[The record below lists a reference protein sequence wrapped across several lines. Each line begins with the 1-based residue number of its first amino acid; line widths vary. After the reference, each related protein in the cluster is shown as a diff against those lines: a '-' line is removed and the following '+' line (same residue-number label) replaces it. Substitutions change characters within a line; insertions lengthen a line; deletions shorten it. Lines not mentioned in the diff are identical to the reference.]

1 MIQKGLHRMQAE
13 ILMIGT
19 ELLLGQIN
27 DTNATYMGQ
36 TLADNGINL
45 FQKTTVGDNRERIV
59 DALNLALDRSDVVL
73 CSGGLGPT
81 EDDLTRECVA
91 QVVDAP
97 LEYHEEI
104 FDLITAMFA
113 RYNIQLTENNKK
125 QALVPKGGTVIDNP
139 NGTAP
144 GLMVECDRGMIFC
157 MPGVPRELKPM
168 LEDSIIP
175 TLRDRFEL
183 DSLIHYR
190 VLHICGIGESR
201 IDDIIGDLMTDLEN
215 PKVGVLASPA
225 KVRVRI
231 SAKANSKSEANALI
245 DPVDAEI
252 RSRFPNLIMGT
263 DDDTVE
269 GVVNELL
276 LDRGWTLAV
285 VETTSGGSIGQLMT
299 AFGAQSYVGGRIYP
313 LESLDLTD
321 RAKLSMDLAEKCM
334 VELASE
340 CTLSV
345 VSDIVAG
352 MTIATLFHPHGREE
366 WTVGRSGRSKE
377 MQDRIAILTLEHVRR
392 FLVETQ

>member
-1 MIQKGLHRMQAE
+1 MQAE

-19 ELLLGQIN
+19 ELLLGQID

-104 FDLITAMFA
+104 FGLITAMFA

-144 GLMVECDRGMIFC
+144 GLMVECDRGIIFC

-276 LDRGWTLAV
+276 LNRGWTLAV

-334 VELASE
+334 AELASE

-345 VSDIVAG
+345 VSDIAAG

>member
-1 MIQKGLHRMQAE
+1 MQAE

-245 DPVDAEI
+245 DPVDAVI

-334 VELASE
+334 VELAPE

-345 VSDIVAG
+345 VSDIAAG

>member
-1 MIQKGLHRMQAE
+1 MQAE

-36 TLADNGINL
+36 VLADNGINL
-45 FQKTTVGDNRERIV
+45 YQKTTVGDNHERIV

-91 QVVDAP
+91 EVVNAP

-104 FDLITAMFA
+104 FDIIVSMFA

-125 QALVPKGGTVIDNP
+125 QAMVPKGGTVIDNP

-144 GLMVECDRGMIFC
+144 GLMVVCDRGMIFC

-201 IDDIIGDLMTDLEN
+201 VDQIIGDLMTDLEN

-231 SAKANSKSEANALI
+231 SAKANSKAEADALI

-252 RSRFPNLIMGT
+252 RSRFPNLIMGV

-276 LDRGWTLAV
+276 LERGWTLAV
-285 VETTSGGSIGQLMT
+285 VETTSGGSICQLMT
-299 AFGAQSYVGGRIYP
+299 AFGAQCYVGGRIYP
-313 LESLDLTD
+313 LESLDLAD
-321 RAKLSMDLAEKCM
+321 PAKLSMDLAEKCM
-334 VELASE
+334 VELAPD

-345 VSDIVAG
+345 ISDPVAG
-352 MTIATLFHPHGREE
+352 VTMATLFHPHGREE
-366 WTVGRSGRSKE
+366 WTMGRSGRSKE
-377 MQDRIAILTLEHVRR
+377 MQDRIAVLALEHLRR

>member
-1 MIQKGLHRMQAE
+1 MQAE

-245 DPVDAEI
+245 DPVDAVI

-334 VELASE
+334 VELASK

-345 VSDIVAG
+345 VSDIVSG

>member
-1 MIQKGLHRMQAE
+1 MQAE

-321 RAKLSMDLAEKCM
+321 PAKLSMDLAEKCM
-334 VELASE
+334 VELAPE

>member
-1 MIQKGLHRMQAE
+1 MQAE

-19 ELLLGQIN
+19 ELLLGQID

-104 FDLITAMFA
+104 FGLITAMFA

>member
-1 MIQKGLHRMQAE
+1 MQAE

-345 VSDIVAG
+345 VSDIAAG

>member
-1 MIQKGLHRMQAE
+1 MKAE

-27 DTNATYMGQ
+27 DTNATYLGQ
-36 TLADNGINL
+36 TLADNGIDL
-45 FQKTTVGDNRERIV
+45 YQKTTVGDNRARIV
-59 DALNLALDRSDVVL
+59 EALNRALDRSDVIL

-91 QVVDAP
+91 EVVGEP

-104 FDLITAMFA
+104 FDLITSMFA
-113 RYNIQLTENNKK
+113 RYNIPLTENNKK
-125 QALVPKGGTVIDNP
+125 QAMVPRNGTVIDNP

-168 LEDSIIP
+168 LENSIIP
-175 TLRDRFEL
+175 LLRDRFNL

-201 IDDIIGDLMTDLEN
+201 IDQIISDLMTDLQN
-215 PKVGVLASPA
+215 PTVGVLASPA
-225 KVRVRI
+225 KVRIRI
-231 SAKANSKSEANALI
+231 AAKANSKAEADKLI

-252 RSRFPNLIMGT
+252 RNRFPNLVMGVN
-263 DDDTVE
+263 DDTIE

-276 LDRGWTLAV
+276 LERDWKLAV
-285 VETTSGGSIGQLMT
+285 VETASGGGIGQLFT
-299 AFGAQSYVGGRIYP
+299 AIGAQSYLGGRIYP
-313 LESLDLTD
+313 LEALDLGNI
-321 RAKLSMDLAEKCM
+321 AQLSIDLADHCM
-334 VELASE
+334 LELSPD

-345 VSDIVAG
+345 VSDPAAG
-352 MTIATLFHPHGREE
+352 ETLATLFHPHGKEE
-366 WTVGRSGRSKE
+366 WILGRTGRSIE
-377 MQDRIAILTLEHVRR
+377 MQDRIAVLALEHLRR
-392 FLVETQ
+392 FLIETR

>member
-1 MIQKGLHRMQAE
+1 MQAE

-19 ELLLGQIN
+19 ELLLGQID

-104 FDLITAMFA
+104 FGLITAMFA

-345 VSDIVAG
+345 VSDIAAG

>member
-1 MIQKGLHRMQAE
+1 MQAE